1 MDLEHAFTFIWK
13 DKNWQKKLGIA
24 TILMFTV
31 IGSIAVIGW
40 IAELSRRVAHN
51 EPQPIPDWE
60 KLPDFFKTGLRFLGI
75 TFIWSLPV
83 IILMVGMAILITP
96 TALMDDPS
104 QFLAVVW
111 ILNICIFIF
120 EFLYLLCIF
129 LLSPALLVLLAEGTS
144 FNELLNPTHAWT
156 LLKANLGG
164 FLIATLVGWL
174 ITAILSS
181 FGMLACIVGVFF
193 ASVLSQMV
201 VAFLTGQ
208 ATAQARSNIE
218 NAPTIPLI

>member
-13 DKNWQKKLGIA
+13 DENWSKKLGIA

-40 IAELSRRVAHN
+40 IAELAKRVAHHKA
-51 EPQPIPDWE
+51 QPIPDWE
-60 KLPDFFKTGLRFLGI
+60 ELVDYFRIGLRYLGI
-75 TFIWSLPV
+75 TVIWSFPV
-83 IILMVGMAILITP
+83 IVVIIGMAILIAP
-96 TALMDDPS
+96 TTLMDDPS

-120 EFLYLLCIF
+120 VFFYLVGIV
-129 LLSPALLVLLAEGTS
+129 LLTPALWVLLAEGKP
-144 FNELLNPTHAWT
+144 FNELINPTHAWT
-156 LLKANLGG
+156 LLKSNFGG
-164 FLIATLVGWL
+164 YLIATLVGWL

-181 FGMLACIVGVFF
+181 FGLLACVVGVFF

-208 ATAQARSNIE
+208 ATAQARSNI
-218 NAPTIPLI
+218 ASTPTIPLI